1 MAVRSSDVPEDVYI
15 QFVRSL
21 FESRHTLLI
30 GALCHMVVALMAFI
44 RTGWVP
50 FAVISA
56 LLLGIGIW
64 RFISLRHTKQEM
76 DELDIVTA
84 RKWEFDYIVYGSI
97 QGLVL

>member
-50 FAVISA
+50 FAV
-56 LLLGIGIW
+56 G
-64 RFISLRHTKQEM
+64 
-76 DELDIVTA
+76 V
-84 RKWEFDYIVYGSI
+84 
-97 QGLVL
+97 